1 MRIYA
6 CYADRP
12 EPQFGLGPRFEALP
26 KFGKSP
32 NSPGGVTAKAVTPL
46 PQLVNI
52 LSASD
57 QFYFEIVLS
66 IVDTKFILKIK
77 RNFIKLEIIIK
88 YDKVPLF

>member
-26 KFGKSP
+26 KFGKAP

-46 PQLVNI
+46 SQPVYI
-52 LSASD
+52 LIPSD
-57 QFYFEIVLS
+57 SFLSDYFIDYIDATYL
-66 IVDTKFILKIK
+66 I
-77 RNFIKLEIIIK
+77 R
-88 YDKVPLF
+88 